1 MSFLQGVTPLCQL
14 YVYKPSSSS
23 HLLLPVWK
31 GEKLT
36 QQCHLISVCVFVP
49 WVDQMV
55 QGTAGDSGSTSAA
68 TYLFPAD
75 SYY

>member
-1 MSFLQGVTPLCQL
+1 MSFLQGVTPLCQP

-23 HLLLPVWK
+23 HILLAVWK

-49 WVDQMV
+49 WVEQMV
-55 QGTAGDSGSTSAA
+55 RGTAGDSANTSAV